1 MGTRAP
7 AHACLHHW
15 YKGREIQQRYGDVD
29 IRTLRFIYG
38 AGFAPAF
45 YASHALRDVLAL
57 LDRLSLDKLLA
68 DYEQGNL
75 EAKMDRALAAQATGG
90 YASVTGSR

>member
-15 YKGREIQQRYGDVD
+15 YKGREIHQKYGEVE

-38 AGFAPAF
+38 SGFAPAF
-45 YASHALRDVLAL
+45 CASHALRDVLPL

-68 DYEQGNL
+68 DYERGDL
-75 EAKMDRALAAQATGG
+75 EAKMDGALASQASAAYASATGLP
-90 YASVTGSR
+90 